1 MADFSDEST
10 FQVQACNKVQISSFT
25 LPKSHEFLMTT
36 PALVARGIEDLQSTV
51 EKITGIK
58 IFSPSGQFYS

>member
-1 MADFSDEST
+1 
-10 FQVQACNKVQISSFT
+10 
-25 LPKSHEFLMTT
+25 
-36 PALVARGIEDLQSTV
+36 LVARGIEDLQSTV